1 MKVKEIYQHKS
12 KDIDSEI
19 FKLENGRLII
29 KHSSSQTNKLNI
41 KQWEEINYIPDDYQL
56 IDRKLSRNEK
66 QAIEKYIARNSNSN
80 NDRSLPGRLF
90 DRFISLFR
98 G

>member
-1 MKVKEIYQHKS
+1 MEVKEVYQHKS
-12 KDIDSEI
+12 KDIDSKI

-29 KHSSSQTNKLNI
+29 RHSSSQTEKLNI
-41 KQWEEINYIPDDYQL
+41 KQWEEINYIPDDYYL
-56 IDRKLSRNEK
+56 VDGKLSRNEK
-66 QAIEKYIARNSNSN
+66 QAIEEYIARNSNSN

-90 DRFISLFR
+90 DRVISLFR